1 MRYRVITIVYSKRK
15 LSALEIA
22 EQKKYLFVC
31 DYEVKIGD
39 MIESPTYITPCQ
51 VVDVTWKD
59 TKPISPRG
67 TVVKTLV
74 VDKINGKPVIGLNN
88 VINKPQKEM
97 KDNSMFSGIMSKYT
111 GQFIPVKEDKV
122 RMSLTGLLC
131 VPQDGEYVGIDNKG
145 ALVQFPVEMT
155 LPIPVYSIVKQN
167 SAIVPGDII
176 KNGNSYSKVK
186 EINEDGSLKILSF
199 TGFTHNKQP
208 VTDFV
213 MGSATTRVLI
223 NMFNFDEN
231 SGFNPIFFAM
241 ANGDTLDVNSLM
253 MLSMTPQGKN
263 LFSNAGGGFN
273 PMMLWMLDK
282 NRQDGGQ
289 GMDMMTMMMMSSA
302 MGGQNPFGN
311 MFGGQTASPSPV
323 ATPSPYT
330 PVGNPAPQAPNS
342 DEALKTILSD
352 PEALAKLKDALKAE

>member
-1 MRYRVITIVYSKRK
+1 MRYRVITIIYTRRK

-22 EQKKYLFVC
+22 EQKKYLFIC
-31 DYEVKIGD
+31 EHEVKIGD
-39 MIESPTYITPCQ
+39 MIESPTYVTPCQ
-51 VVDVTWKD
+51 VIDASWSNSR
-59 TKPISPRG
+59 PMNPRG
-67 TVVKTLV
+67 QFLKTLV
-74 VDKINGKPVIGLNN
+74 IDKINGKSVTANI
-88 VINKPQKEM
+88 INSSEKM
-97 KDNSMFSGIMSKYT
+97 KNDSMFSGIMSKYT

-122 RMSLTGLLC
+122 RMSLNGLLC

-145 ALVQFPVEMT
+145 TLVQFPIEMT

-186 EINEDGSLKILSF
+186 AINSDGSLKILSF

-208 VTDFV
+208 VTDFI

-223 NMFNFDEN
+223 NMFNFDEK

-263 LFSNAGGGFN
+263 LFSNTGGGFN

-282 NRQDGGQ
+282 NRQESGQ
-289 GMDMMTMMMMSSA
+289 GMDMMGMMMMSSM
-302 MGGQNPFGN
+302 MGGQNPLGNIFG
-311 MFGGQTASPSPV
+311 QQSTSDVKSE
-323 ATPSPYT
+323 TPT
-330 PVGNPAPQAPNS
+330 V
-342 DEALKTILSD
+342 DEALDTILKNPD
-352 PEALAKLKDALKAE
+352 ALARLKDALKAE

>member
-1 MRYRVITIVYSKRK
+1 MRYRVITIIYTRRK

-22 EQKKYLFVC
+22 EQKKYLFIC
-31 DYEVKIGD
+31 EHEVKIGD
-39 MIESPTYITPCQ
+39 MIESPTYVTPCQ
-51 VVDVTWKD
+51 VIDVSWSNSR
-59 TKPISPRG
+59 PMNPRG
-67 TVVKTLV
+67 QFLKTLV
-74 VDKINGKPVIGLNN
+74 IDKINGKSVTTNI
-88 VINKPQKEM
+88 INSSEKM
-97 KDNSMFSGIMSKYT
+97 KNDSMFSGIMSKYT

-122 RMSLTGLLC
+122 RMSLNGLLC

-145 ALVQFPVEMT
+145 TLVQFPIEMT

-186 EINEDGSLKILSF
+186 AINSDGSLKILSF

-208 VTDFV
+208 VTDFI

-223 NMFNFDEN
+223 NMFNFDEK

-263 LFSNAGGGFN
+263 LFSNTGGGFN

-282 NRQDGGQ
+282 NRQESGQ
-289 GMDMMTMMMMSSA
+289 GMDMMGMMMMSSM
-302 MGGQNPFGN
+302 MGGQNPLGNIFG
-311 MFGGQTASPSPV
+311 QQSTSDVKSEKPTV
-323 ATPSPYT
+323 
-330 PVGNPAPQAPNS
+330 
-342 DEALKTILSD
+342 DEALDTILKN
-352 PEALAKLKDALKAE
+352 PDALERLKNALKSE

>member
-1 MRYRVITIVYSKRK
+1 MRYRVITIIYTRRK

-22 EQKKYLFVC
+22 EQKKYLFIC
-31 DYEVKIGD
+31 EHEVKIGD
-39 MIESPTYITPCQ
+39 MIESPTYVTPCQ
-51 VVDVTWKD
+51 VIDVSWSNSR
-59 TKPISPRG
+59 PMNPRG
-67 TVVKTLV
+67 QFLKTLV
-74 VDKINGKPVIGLNN
+74 IDKINGKSVTTNI
-88 VINKPQKEM
+88 INSSEKM
-97 KDNSMFSGIMSKYT
+97 KNDSMFSGIMSKYT

-122 RMSLTGLLC
+122 RMSLNGLLC

-145 ALVQFPVEMT
+145 TLVQFPIEMT

-186 EINEDGSLKILSF
+186 AINSDGSLKILSF

-208 VTDFV
+208 VTDFI

-223 NMFNFDEN
+223 NMFNFDEK

-263 LFSNAGGGFN
+263 LFSNTGGGFN

-282 NRQDGGQ
+282 NRQESGQ
-289 GMDMMTMMMMSSA
+289 GMDMMGMMMMSSM
-302 MGGQNPFGN
+302 MGGQNPLGNIFG
-311 MFGGQTASPSPV
+311 QQSTSDVKSEKPTV
-323 ATPSPYT
+323 
-330 PVGNPAPQAPNS
+330 
-342 DEALKTILSD
+342 DEALDTILKNPD
-352 PEALAKLKDALKAE
+352 ALARLKDALKAE